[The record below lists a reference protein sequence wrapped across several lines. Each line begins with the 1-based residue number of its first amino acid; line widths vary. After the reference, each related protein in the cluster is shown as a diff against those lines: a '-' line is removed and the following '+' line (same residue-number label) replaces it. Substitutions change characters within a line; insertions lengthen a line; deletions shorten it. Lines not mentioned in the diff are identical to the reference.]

1 MLLVSPVPGTDPLSG
16 ALPVEGVFPVVGA
29 GPVVDGVTAV
39 SVVVSPGVVS
49 PGVVSPGVVSSGVA
63 SSGISSAGSPAVT
76 FTSSEVVWTLNWEAL
91 SGNVSETGSFVVVPD
106 SEGSAAG
113 VSVPDSAFT
122 AAAVVSSEADSFTEE
137 ESSAEEPA
145 PEDRSPSVE
154 ASVDG
159 VTLKSEYFA
168 IIALKEGAGKDVY

>member
-16 ALPVEGVFPVVGA
+16 AFPVEGVFPVVGA

-39 SVVVSPGVVS
+39 SVVDS
-49 PGVVSPGVVSSGVA
+49 PGVVSPGVVSSGT
-63 SSGISSAGSPAVT
+63 SSAGSPAVT
-76 FTSSEVVWTLNWEAL
+76 FTSSEAVWTLNWEAL

-122 AAAVVSSEADSFTEE
+122 AAAVVSSEADSFAEE

-145 PEDRSPSVE
+145 PEGRGTSVE

-168 IIALKEGAGKDVY
+168 IIALKEGAGKDFH

>member
-1 MLLVSPVPGTDPLSG
+1 MLLVSPVPGIDPLSG
-16 ALPVEGVFPVVGA
+16 AFPVEGVFPVAGA
-29 GPVVDGVTAV
+29 GLVVDGVTAA
-39 SVVVSPGVVS
+39 SVVDSLGVVS
-49 PGVVSPGVVSSGVA
+49 PGVVSPGVVSSGVV

-113 VSVPDSAFT
+113 VSMPDSAFS
-122 AAAVVSSEADSFTEE
+122 AAAVVSSEVDSFTEE

-145 PEDRSPSVE
+145 PEDMGTSVE
-154 ASVDG
+154 ASVEG
-159 VTLKSEYFA
+159 VTLKFEYFA
-168 IIALKEGAGKDVY
+168 IIALKEGIG

>member
-16 ALPVEGVFPVVGA
+16 VFPVDGVFPVVGA
-29 GPVVDGVTAV
+29 GPVVDGVTAA
-39 SVVVSPGVVS
+39 SVVDSPGVDS
-49 PGVVSPGVVSSGVA
+49 SGVVSSGT
-63 SSGISSAGSPAVT
+63 SSAGSPAVT
-76 FTSSEVVWTLNWEAL
+76 FTSSEAVWTLNWEAL
-91 SGNVSETGSFVVVPD
+91 SGNVSEKGSFVVVPD

-145 PEDRSPSVE
+145 LEDRGTSVE

-168 IIALKEGAGKDVY
+168 IIALKEGIG

>member
-1 MLLVSPVPGTDPLSG
+1 MLLVSPVPGADPLSG
-16 ALPVEGVFPVVGA
+16 AFPVEGVFPVVGA

-49 PGVVSPGVVSSGVA
+49 PGVVSSGVV

-76 FTSSEVVWTLNWEAL
+76 FTSSEAVWTLNWEAL

-137 ESSAEEPA
+137 ESSAEELA
-145 PEDRSPSVE
+145 PEDRGTSVE

-168 IIALKEGAGKDVY
+168 IIALKEGVEKDFH

>member
-16 ALPVEGVFPVVGA
+16 AFPVEGVFPVVGA

-39 SVVVSPGVVS
+39 SVVDS
-49 PGVVSPGVVSSGVA
+49 PGVVSPGVVSSGT
-63 SSGISSAGSPAVT
+63 SSAGSPAVT
-76 FTSSEVVWTLNWEAL
+76 FTSSEAVWTLNWEAL
-91 SGNVSETGSFVVVPD
+91 SGNVSETGSFVVVLD

-113 VSVPDSAFT
+113 VSVPDSAFS

-145 PEDRSPSVE
+145 PEDRGTSVE

-168 IIALKEGAGKDVY
+168 IIVLKAGIEKDFH

>member
-1 MLLVSPVPGTDPLSG
+1 MLL
-16 ALPVEGVFPVVGA
+16 
-29 GPVVDGVTAV
+29 
-39 SVVVSPGVVS
+39 
-49 PGVVSPGVVSSGVA
+49 VSPGVVSSGVV
-63 SSGISSAGSPAVT
+63 SSGTSSAGSPAVT
-76 FTSSEVVWTLNWEAL
+76 FTSSEAVWPLNWEAL
-91 SGNVSETGSFVVVPD
+91 SGKVSETGSFVVVSD

-122 AAAVVSSEADSFTEE
+122 AAAVVSSEADSFAEE

-145 PEDRSPSVE
+145 PEDSGTSVE

-168 IIALKEGAGKDVY
+168 IIALKEGAGKDFH

>member
-16 ALPVEGVFPVVGA
+16 AFPVEGVFPVVGD
-29 GPVVDGVTAV
+29 GPVVDGVTAA
-39 SVVVSPGVVS
+39 SVVDS
-49 PGVVSPGVVSSGVA
+49 PGVVSPGVVSSGVV

-76 FTSSEVVWTLNWEAL
+76 FTSSEAVWTLNWEAL

-122 AAAVVSSEADSFTEE
+122 AAAVVSSEADSFAEE
-137 ESSAEEPA
+137 KSYAEEPA
-145 PEDRSPSVE
+145 PENRGISVE

-168 IIALKEGAGKDVY
+168 IIALKEGVGKDFH

>member
-1 MLLVSPVPGTDPLSG
+1 MLL
-16 ALPVEGVFPVVGA
+16 
-29 GPVVDGVTAV
+29 
-39 SVVVSPGVVS
+39 
-49 PGVVSPGVVSSGVA
+49 VSPGVVSSGVV

-76 FTSSEVVWTLNWEAL
+76 FTSSEAVWTLNWEAL

-137 ESSAEEPA
+137 ESSAEESA
-145 PEDRSPSVE
+145 PEDRGTSVE

-168 IIALKEGAGKDVY
+168 IIALKEGVGKDFH

>member
-16 ALPVEGVFPVVGA
+16 VFPVDGVFPVVGA
-29 GPVVDGVTAV
+29 GPVVDGVTAA
-39 SVVVSPGVVS
+39 SVVDSPGVDS
-49 PGVVSPGVVSSGVA
+49 SGVVSSGT
-63 SSGISSAGSPAVT
+63 SSAGSPAVT
-76 FTSSEVVWTLNWEAL
+76 FTSSEAVWTLNWEAL
-91 SGNVSETGSFVVVPD
+91 SGNVSEKGSFVVVPD

-145 PEDRSPSVE
+145 LEDRGTSVE

-168 IIALKEGAGKDVY
+168 IIALIEGIG